1 MYLVARLIV
10 QGQFRQQGVVTEA
23 WTVKNLDWEVN
34 KDDKVEEVEFFFV
47 SGTVLVPVKIYFE
60 TLIQSF
66 RIQLQNNLPT
76 FDELNEME

>member
-10 QGQFRQQGVVTEA
+10 QGQFRPQGVVTEA
-23 WTVKNLDWEVN
+23 WTVKNLDWELT

-47 SGTVLVPVKIYFE
+47 SGTVLVPVKFYFE